1 MKIGITL
8 QSLDPT
14 WGGIGIYTEEVV
26 RNLLKIDR
34 RNEYLLIYPGF
45 GPARSRIGQ
54 FKRKYENVEEIVTP
68 GFRLPV
74 ATYWDQ
80 VVLPRT
86 LRTHKVDVLFNPYWS
101 VPIRGDYKKVIIMHA
116 VERHTLGDVLDLR
129 RRVQQAIREALLIG
143 SADRV
148 ISISQVMTHDLQ
160 LHMNVPAAK
169 IRTVHHGLDEKF
181 RVIRDKRALARMRA
195 EYKLPERFILFVG
208 HIYPQKNFGNLLR
221 AFRQLAGDLP
231 HKLVVAGQPR
241 WQFSEDYALIKELG
255 LEDRVQ
261 FLYFVENDHLPYIY
275 NLASCFAFPS
285 FYEAFGLAL
294 VEAMACGCPVAAA
307 DAGAIGEIA
316 DGAAVLFDPHS
327 VDQIATSLRR
337 LLTDPQDRQL
347 HVARG
352 LERARDFSWERCA
365 AETLA
370 VLEEVVTGHLTLPGP
385 VRPKLPVTDGPPGP
399 VAGEHPRPS
408 AA

>member
-14 WGGIGIYTEEVV
+14 WGGIGIYTEEIV
-26 RNLLKIDR
+26 RHLLRIDR

-45 GPARSRIGQ
+45 GPARARIGQ
-54 FKRKYENVEEIVTP
+54 FKRKYANVEEIVTP
-68 GFRLPV
+68 GLRLPV
-74 ATYWDQ
+74 ATFWDQ

-86 LRTHKVDVLFNPYWS
+86 LRAHKVDVLFNPYWS
-101 VPIRGDYKKVIIMHA
+101 VPVRGAYKKVIIMHA
-116 VERHTLGDVLDLR
+116 VERHTLGDVFDLK
-129 RRVQQAIREALLIG
+129 RRVQQAIREAVLIG
-143 SADRV
+143 SADRI

-160 LHMNVPAAK
+160 LHMNVPGSK

-181 RVIRDKRALARMRA
+181 RVIRDRRALARMRA
-195 EYKLPERFILFVG
+195 EYRLPDKFILFVG

-221 AFRQLAGDLP
+221 AFKTIAGDLP
-231 HKLVVAGQPR
+231 HDLVIAGQPR
-241 WQFSEDYALIKELG
+241 WRFAEDYALIEQLG
-255 LEDRVQ
+255 LKDRVQ
-261 FLYFVENDHLPYIY
+261 FLYFVENDHLPYLY
-275 NLASCFAFPS
+275 NLASCFVFPS

-307 DAGAIGEIA
+307 DAGAIPEVA
-316 DGAAVLFDPHS
+316 DGAALLFDPHA
-327 VDQIATSLRR
+327 VGEIEAAVRR
-337 LLTDPQDRQL
+337 LLTDPLCRRQQ
-347 HVARG
+347 VERG

-370 VLEEVVTGHLTLPGP
+370 VLEEVVTG
-385 VRPKLPVTDGPPGP
+385 RLPVARTQRTAGPASFGSRGPGNGGHQP
-399 VAGEHPRPS
+399 T